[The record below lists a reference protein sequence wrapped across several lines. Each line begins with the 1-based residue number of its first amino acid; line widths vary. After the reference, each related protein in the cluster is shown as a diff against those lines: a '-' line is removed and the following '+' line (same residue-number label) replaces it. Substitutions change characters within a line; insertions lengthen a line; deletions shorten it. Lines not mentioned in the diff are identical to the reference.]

1 MGAGEPLQNYDN
13 VLQAL
18 QLLHDPMICN
28 ISYRKMTI
36 STCGWVPNIY
46 KLADEGLPIT
56 LALSLHATNN
66 EVRRSIM
73 PVGARYELTEVLDAV
88 KYYYDTTQRRVT
100 FEYILIDSVNASIE
114 EAHAL
119 GRICKDFPNCHVNL
133 IPVNGNEHIELYK
146 PSITNMNTFKD
157 IVASYGVSVT
167 VRKEMGDAIQA
178 ACGQLKAAH
187 GRKKENHE

>member
-18 QLLHDPMICN
+18 QLLHDPVICN

-88 KYYYDTTQRRVT
+88 KYYYDTTQRRIT
-100 FEYILIDSVNASIE
+100 FEYILIDSVNASME

-119 GRICKDFPNCHVNL
+119 GKICKDFPNCHVNL

-157 IVASYGVSVT
+157 IVASYGVCCNGTKRDGRCYPS
-167 VRKEMGDAIQA
+167 RMWAIKSSSWS
-178 ACGQLKAAH
+178 GKGEL
-187 GRKKENHE
+187 

>member
-1 MGAGEPLQNYDN
+1 M
-13 VLQAL
+13 
-18 QLLHDPMICN
+18 
-28 ISYRKMTI
+28 
-36 STCGWVPNIY
+36 
-46 KLADEGLPIT
+46 PIT

-88 KYYYDTTQRRVT
+88 KYYYDTTQRRIT
-100 FEYILIDSVNASIE
+100 FEYILIDSVNASMK

-119 GRICKDFPNCHVNL
+119 GKICKDFPNCHVNL

-187 GRKKENHE
+187 GREKENYE

>member
-1 MGAGEPLQNYDN
+1 MNDEAAGQKAIDELNGAEYDG
-13 VLQAL
+13 
-18 QLLHDPMICN
+18 
-28 ISYRKMTI
+28 RTI
-36 STCGWVPNIY
+36 SV
-46 KLADEGLPIT
+46 
-56 LALSLHATNN
+56 
-66 EVRRSIM
+66 
-73 PVGARYELTEVLDAV
+73 
-88 KYYYDTTQRRVT
+88 
-100 FEYILIDSVNASIE
+100 SVNASME

-119 GRICKDFPNCHVNL
+119 GEICKNFPNCHVNL

>member
-1 MGAGEPLQNYDN
+1 
-13 VLQAL
+13 
-18 QLLHDPMICN
+18 
-28 ISYRKMTI
+28 
-36 STCGWVPNIY
+36 
-46 KLADEGLPIT
+46 
-56 LALSLHATNN
+56 
-66 EVRRSIM
+66 M

-88 KYYYDTTQRRVT
+88 KYYYDTTQRRIT
-100 FEYILIDSVNASIE
+100 FEYILIDSVNVSME

-119 GRICKDFPNCHVNL
+119 GKICKDFPNCHVNL

-187 GRKKENHE
+187 GREKENYE